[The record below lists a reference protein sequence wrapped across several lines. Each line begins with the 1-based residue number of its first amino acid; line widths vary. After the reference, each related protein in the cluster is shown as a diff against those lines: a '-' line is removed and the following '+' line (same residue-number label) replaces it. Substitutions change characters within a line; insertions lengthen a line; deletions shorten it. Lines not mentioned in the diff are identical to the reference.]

1 MVQSLAKRNK
11 IRFRK
16 DEIVRPSQHR
26 QAPLRRRDGRIVDL
40 LVGLRKSEQRR
51 VRHD

>member
-1 MVQSLAKRNK
+1 MAQSLAQRSE

-26 QAPLRRRDGRIVDL
+26 QAPLRRRDGRMVDL
-40 LVGLRKSEQRR
+40 LVGLRKPEQRR
-51 VRHD
+51 FRHD